1 MTSNTVVILGG
12 GVGGINAA
20 NELRARLSQS
30 HRIVL
35 VERYREHSFAPSYL
49 WVMTGDRQPHQIT
62 RALHTLLRPGIDLVQ
77 AEVKHIDISTHRV
90 ATSTQSLDFDYLVVA
105 LGAELAPEVVPGL
118 TESAHTFYT
127 LPGSIKLHE
136 TLRFFSGGS
145 IAVVVA
151 GTPYK
156 CPGAPHEGAML
167 IADYVRR
174 QGLQAATDV
183 HLFTPEPQPLP
194 VAGPELGELV
204 YGLLTSKGIH
214 FHPLH
219 RLTNV
224 NVASKELIFDN
235 KASFHYDLVVAI
247 PPHRAPQAVQVSG
260 LTDGAG
266 WVPVDRYTLATR
278 HENVFAL
285 GDVASISIPGRWK
298 PDVPMMLP
306 KAGVFAHA
314 QARTAAEIIAAKVH
328 GRDSKD
334 VFCGNGYCM
343 LEAGEDLAGFAYGDF
358 FAEPA
363 PRVELKRV
371 GKSWHLGKTLFEKW
385 WLAPFGLRR
394 SLLQTM
400 IRLGAKVYGVPDVL

>member
-1 MTSNTVVILGG
+1 
-12 GVGGINAA
+12 
-20 NELRARLSQS
+20 
-30 HRIVL
+30 
-35 VERYREHSFAPSYL
+35 
-49 WVMTGDRQPHQIT
+49 MTGDREPHQIT
-62 RALHTLLRPGIDLVQ
+62 RDLRSLLRPGIDLVQ

-118 TESAHTFYT
+118 TESAHSFYT
-127 LPGSIKLHE
+127 LPGSIRLHE
-136 TLRFFSGGS
+136 TLRSFSGGS

-156 CPGAPHEGAML
+156 CPGAPHEAAML
-167 IADYVRR
+167 IADYVQRR
-174 QGLQAATDV
+174 GLKKATEV

-194 VAGPELGELV
+194 VAGPKLGELV
-204 YGLLTSKGIH
+204 HGLLTSKGIH
-214 FHPLH
+214 FQPLH

-224 NVASKELIFDN
+224 NVSRKELTFDN
-235 KASFHYDLVVAI
+235 NESFHYDLLVSI
-247 PPHRAPQAVQVSG
+247 PPHRAPEAVQVSG
-260 LTDGAG
+260 LTNGAG
-266 WVPVDRYTLATR
+266 WVPVDRYTLATQ

-285 GDVASISIPGRWK
+285 GDVSAISIPGRWK

-314 QARTAAEIIAAKVH
+314 QARTVAEIIAAKVN